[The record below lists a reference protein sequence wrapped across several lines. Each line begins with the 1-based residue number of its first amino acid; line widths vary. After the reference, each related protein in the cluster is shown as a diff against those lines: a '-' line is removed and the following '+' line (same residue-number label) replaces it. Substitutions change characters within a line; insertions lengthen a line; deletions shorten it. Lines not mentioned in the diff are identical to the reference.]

1 MMTTI
6 EQLVSEIEARL
17 NGATFVTITAETDL
31 ELNKY
36 TTGKGKHKGGN
47 LNPFYGRIRKYQ
59 RLNGQMGMDHQTWLD
74 RMAELNGVEGR
85 ESHDRR
91 NGVAWGQK
99 HAFIAPFLTP
109 DVPNKVRF
117 RGLSKPQDVR
127 YFLADTGET
136 IDPAAFAEWMPPPKA
151 DTEYAQGKNWDE
163 RDFLLVNIR
172 TITAF
177 GNTFE
182 LAKPMPTIDPES
194 EKTAAPVLEPA

>member
-1 MMTTI
+1 MQVTI
-6 EQLVSEIEARL
+6 DQLVKEFETRL
-17 NGATFVTITAETDL
+17 NGATFVTVTAETDL

-47 LNPFYGRIRKYQ
+47 LNPFYGRIRKHQ
-59 RLNGQMGMDHQTWLD
+59 RLNGQMGMDHQAWLN

-85 ESHDRR
+85 ESHERR
-91 NGVAWGQK
+91 NGVAWGAK

-136 IDPAAFAEWMPPPKA
+136 IEIDAFAEWLPPPPKPK
-151 DTEYAQGKNWDE
+151 EFEQGKNWDE

-172 TITAF
+172 TLTAF
-177 GNTFE
+177 GETFE
-182 LAKPMPTIDPES
+182 LVPEMPEV
-194 EKTAAPVLEPA
+194 AAEVVAPAAVPVNA